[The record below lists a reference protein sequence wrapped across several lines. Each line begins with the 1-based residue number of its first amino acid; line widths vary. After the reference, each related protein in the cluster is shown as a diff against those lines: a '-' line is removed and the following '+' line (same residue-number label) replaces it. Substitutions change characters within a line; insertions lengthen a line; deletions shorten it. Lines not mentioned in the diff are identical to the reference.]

1 MKIAHVVVT
10 DAWAGVEAHVARLA
24 RAQAESGHEV
34 AIIGGSVREVPR
46 HAGPGVLFAHGSTV
60 RSAWSS
66 LRSLPW
72 TPTVIH
78 AHMTAAELAGTLYP
92 PVLRGARPMV
102 VTRHLALPRGNSA
115 GGRVASTLIRR
126 RVAGQIA
133 ISSHTAAHI
142 DGASTVI
149 LAGVDSPAIPA
160 EPGRSTTVL
169 IAARLEAEKRVDI
182 GIRAFARSGL
192 DRQGWRL
199 AIAGE
204 GACRAEIERLA
215 SDLSVAG
222 SVDLLGYRADVRE
235 LMLGAGIFLAPTPAE
250 GLGLSVIEAM
260 AAGLPVIADGSGGH
274 LESMGD
280 EGRPG
285 LYRTQDP
292 EDAGLRLRTLGAD
305 PDVRRS
311 YGRELRRRQERTFTL
326 KAQVDATDE
335 FYRSVLG

>member
-24 RAQAESGHEV
+24 RAQAECGHDV
-34 AIIGGSVREVPR
+34 AVIGGSISEVPR
-46 HAGPGVLFAHGSTV
+46 HAGPGVLFADGATV

-72 TPTVIH
+72 TPTVVH
-78 AHMTAAELAGTLYP
+78 AHMTAAELAAALYP
-92 PVLRGARPMV
+92 PVLRGSRPMV

-115 GGRVASTLIRR
+115 GGRAASALIRR
-126 RVAGQIA
+126 RLAGQIA
-133 ISSHTAAHI
+133 ISTHTAAHI

-149 LAGVDSPAIPA
+149 LAGVDPPPTPADPA
-160 EPGRSTTVL
+160 SSTTVL

-182 GIRAFARSGL
+182 GVRAFAGSGL

-204 GACRAEIERLA
+204 GACRGQIEELA
-215 SDLSVAG
+215 SELAVAE

-260 AAGLPVIADGSGGH
+260 AAGLPIVADASGGH
-274 LESMGD
+274 LESLGED
-280 EGRPG
+280 GQVG

-292 EDAGLRLRTLGAD
+292 EDAALRLRALASD
-305 PDVRRS
+305 PELRRS
-311 YGRELRRRQERTFTL
+311 YGSDLRRRQERTFTL
-326 KAQVDATDE
+326 KAQVEATDE
-335 FYRSVLG
+335 FYRSVLR